1 MSAEF
6 KKLLQN
12 EAELNEWTRIY
23 FSEEA
28 SKDGLMDQ
36 FGLISTLGKLDLG
49 NKKPTDDDV
58 KSYFKGLGKTKINY
72 DEFHAYLKK
81 LIQSVVNA

>member
-1 MSAEF
+1 MSAEL

-12 EAELNEWTRIY
+12 EAELNEWLKIY
-23 FSEEA
+23 FCEES
-28 SKDGLMDQ
+28 SKGGLMDEL
-36 FGLISTLGKLDLG
+36 GLISTLGKLDLG

-58 KSYFKGLGKTKINY
+58 KNYFKGLGKSKINY

-81 LIQSVVNA
+81 IIESAVNA